1 MGGEQGIQEIQE
13 MEMIEM
19 LLYVVCFTA
28 GNTGL
33 NICK

>member
-1 MGGEQGIQEIQE
+1 MGGAQGIQEIQE

-19 LLYVVCFTA
+19 LLVCFTV